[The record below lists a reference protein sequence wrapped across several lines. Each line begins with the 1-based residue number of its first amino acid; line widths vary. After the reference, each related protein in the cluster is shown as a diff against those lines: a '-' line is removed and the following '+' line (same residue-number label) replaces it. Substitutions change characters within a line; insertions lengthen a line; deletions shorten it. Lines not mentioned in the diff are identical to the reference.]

1 MEYELLYHSM
11 NIFCVVILLLIMM
24 KAEVVIGEYAKK
36 HFMIAMGAV
45 IMYIVTDSLWMR
57 VHNMRQD
64 LDLIVIYAVYSLYF
78 VSVTVVGYCM
88 YSFLEYLQDN
98 KKHALQILDNKT
110 VLPIAIHIIMSVINV
125 YTGFMFIIDENHEYI
140 RGSFFM
146 LEYLFVI
153 GYLLMTS
160 VRAFKTAI
168 ETDNV
173 REKGYYQMIAFFPII
188 PLISNIIQA
197 IVHIYPIISMGVTLT
212 VLILFINQVIELIS
226 LDPMTRLT
234 NKQEFARILERKIKE
249 VSDKN
254 CMYMLMID
262 IDKFKNINDTYG
274 HIEGDRAIIRVADAL
289 RTACSDTYRRNT
301 VVARFGGDEFMVMV
315 ELENSSEQMSEV
327 ETAELC
333 NIIKNEIKKA
343 NENAGVGY
351 DLRCTIGKTMIQK
364 DDYISVEKI
373 IASADEDLYR
383 LKRYSA

>member
-1 MEYELLYHSM
+1 
-11 NIFCVVILLLIMM
+11 MM

-36 HFMIAMGAV
+36 QFMIAMGAV

-64 LDLIVIYAVYSLYF
+64 LGIIVIYAVYSLYF

-98 KKHALQILDNKT
+98 KKHALQILDKKT

-197 IVHIYPIISMGVTLT
+197 IVHIYPVISMGVTLT

-262 IDKFKNINDTYG
+262 IDKFKKINDTYG

-327 ETAELC
+327 ETVELC

-373 IASADEDLYR
+373 IASADKDLYR
-383 LKRYSA
+383 LKNYSA